1 MKKLIVKLPNDYLKY
16 VKERNADMAIQCI
29 LKHVGKA
36 KVYKGIKCL

>member
-16 VKERNADMAIQCI
+16 VKERNADMVIQCI